1 MICSGRLKNE
11 PLCQSMQWNATQ
23 KDPIKKIVCN
33 PESNKCMMHRYES
46 CPGTVTL
53 EEFVDQELNKHEDDE
68 DFNYCQ
74 WDTRD

>member
-1 MICSGRLKNE
+1 
-11 PLCQSMQWNATQ
+11 
-23 KDPIKKIVCN
+23 
-33 PESNKCMMHRYES
+33 MMHRYES
-46 CPGTVTL
+46 CLGTVTL